1 MDQHHGRSRAATT
14 IAAGPARFALTSADC
29 PVFSSQDLRGS
40 RKTLQEQVS
49 HRTSQTSRKPHSAD
63 TGKTSGVCG
72 VDPAAVFG
80 GPARSSCPP
89 LDLRAK
95 AVDGVTEGQAP
106 YRGSPH
112 RPKLRPFPDIP
123 PLSPPHLPMGSRGA
137 RMGTLDNEVVE
148 ISD

>member
-63 TGKTSGVCG
+63 TSIADLRAPFLHDAYKDRS
-72 VDPAAVFG
+72 
-80 GPARSSCPP
+80 RSSCP
-89 LDLRAK
+89 ANSK
-95 AVDGVTEGQAP
+95 TAVREYGIEEQDGASSAVQEK
-106 YRGSPH
+106 
-112 RPKLRPFPDIP
+112 PKLRPFPDLP
-123 PLSPPHLPMGSRGA
+123 PLSPPHRPMDDRGG
-137 RMGTLDNEVVE
+137 RTGTFDNEVVE